1 MHVLSPD
8 RTVYEM
14 HQYFTLLQSALD
26 KCPGTKAFGEPV
38 SKVLDGLAKN
48 QSKMRELEDRQ
59 VIMRARVTVC
69 IFYLRKAVISL
80 GKEIR
85 KAELAIKEVK
95 FYQDFLPTPV
105 PSSQI
110 PMSQQLQAFISI
122 AEFAVKQFGKVP
134 DHVKCDPV
142 RAQKEPLQVIIKKS
156 RELFKEYQSF
166 AKEMDQLQS
175 QFKTIR
181 GQAQEVVKTLQ
192 KDLLA
197 HFEYNTSDVAQYFLT
212 LTF

>member
-14 HQYFTLLQSALD
+14 HQYFTLLQNALE
-26 KCPGTKAFGEPV
+26 KCPGTKAFCEPV
-38 SKVLDGLAKN
+38 GKVLDGLSKN
-48 QSKMRELEDRQ
+48 QSKMRDLEDRQ

-69 IFYLRKAVISL
+69 IFYLRKAIITL

-95 FYQDFLPTPV
+95 FYNDFLPTPT
-105 PSSQI
+105 PSNQI
-110 PMSQQLQAFISI
+110 PMSQQLSAFIGI

-142 RAQKEPLQVIIKKS
+142 RAQKEPLQAIIKRSK
-156 RELFKEYQSF
+156 ELNREYQSF
-166 AKEMDQLQS
+166 AKELDQLQT
-175 QFKTIR
+175 QFKALR
-181 GQAQEVVKTLQ
+181 GQSQEVVKSLQ
-192 KDLLA
+192 KDLLV
-197 HFEYNTSDVAQYFLT
+197 HFEYNTSDVTQYFLT

>member
-1 MHVLSPD
+1 MHILSPD
-8 RTVYEM
+8 RTVFEM
-14 HQYFTLLQSALD
+14 HQYFTLLQHALD
-26 KCPGTKAFGEPV
+26 KCPGTRAFSEPV
-38 SKVLDGLAKN
+38 AKVLDGLSKN
-48 QSKMRELEDRQ
+48 QSKMRDLEDRQ

-69 IFYLRKAVISL
+69 IFYLRKAVITL

-95 FYQDFLPTPV
+95 FYQDLLPNTP
-105 PSSQI
+105 PSNQI
-110 PMSQQLQAFISI
+110 PMSHQLQAFIGI
-122 AEFAVKQFGKVP
+122 AEHAVKQFGKIP

-156 RELFKEYQSF
+156 KELLKEYQSF
-166 AKEMDQLQS
+166 AKELEQLQS
-175 QFKTIR
+175 QFKDLR
-181 GQAQEVVKTLQ
+181 GQSQAVVKTLQ
-192 KDLLA
+192 KDLLT